1 MRRIIKRSPEAKSII
16 NKLVQL
22 FNRKLSVRKTVST
35 INSVLEGTK
44 HKEVQIQ
51 RVLTLLD
58 SDMDKAISNEVT
70 KHKIRIEKH
79 QNGGIDPQTED
90 LREEISTK

>member
-58 SDMDKAISNEVT
+58 SDMDKAISESYQSI
-70 KHKIRIEKH
+70 KYGLRSIEETE
-79 QNGGIDPQTED
+79 GLDPQNED
-90 LREEISTK
+90 LREENFY